1 MRILPPNRVTRT
13 FTQRLM
19 AAPERVFPLLCP
31 VREADWLV
39 DWDPIVVFSES
50 GVAEPDCVFMTSA
63 SPHDAIWVIVRHEP
77 NRGFVQML
85 KVVPEVTVCNLAI
98 QLSRST
104 SGSEAEITYSHTSLG
119 PRGDTF
125 VASFTE
131 AFYERFM
138 REWESRLN
146 HYVTTGERLGP

>member
-31 VREADWLV
+31 VREADWLI

-50 GVAEPDCVFMTSA
+50 GVAESDCVFVTSA
-63 SPHDAIWVIVRHEP
+63 SPHDAIWLIVRHEP
-77 NRGFVQML
+77 DRGFVQML
-85 KVVPEVTVCNLAI
+85 KFVPEVTVCNLAI
-98 QLSRST
+98 QLSKSE
-104 SGSEAEITYSHTSLG
+104 SGSEAAITYSHTSLG
-119 PRGDTF
+119 PLGDTF

-146 HYVTTGERLGP
+146 HYLTRGERLGP